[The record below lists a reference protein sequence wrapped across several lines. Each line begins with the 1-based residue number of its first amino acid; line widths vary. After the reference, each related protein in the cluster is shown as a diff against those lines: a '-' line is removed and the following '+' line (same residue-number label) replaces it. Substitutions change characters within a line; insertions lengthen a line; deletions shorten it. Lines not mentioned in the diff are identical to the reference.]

1 MEFPGGKKN
10 VLSGLMNG
18 ADGIKHRPA
27 IIDMP
32 VGQGQVLMFA
42 TNPIYRWQ
50 NFGEYRMLYNALFSY
65 QHLRMGTDAPV
76 KVEDEPKSD
85 GETTE

>member
-1 MEFPGGKKN
+1 
-10 VLSGLMNG
+10 
-18 ADGIKHRPA
+18 
-27 IIDMP
+27 
-32 VGQGQVLMFA
+32 MFA

-85 GETTE
+85 GDTTE